1 MKKQHIDK
9 EYNIYLTNLYKEV
22 LNEFKM
28 KNISLKHEIE
38 LYFPTYKEDDCYMK
52 ANATRFYYR
61 IDVFPS
67 IIINESLKENEIKD
81 IFKHEIAHI
90 IEFDRIGKMSGHGKQ
105 FKNLCFELWN
115 DRNIGNATI

>member
-9 EYNIYLTNLYKEV
+9 EYNNHLTILYNEV

-28 KNISLKHEIE
+28 KNINLKHEIE
-38 LYFPTYKEDDCYMK
+38 LYFPKKTQEWFMS
-52 ANATRFYYR
+52 ANATKWYYR
-61 IDVFPS
+61 IDIFSTFIKNYNLTV
-67 IIINESLKENEIKD
+67 KEIKD
-81 IFKHEIAHI
+81 IFKHEITHI
-90 IEFDRIGKMSGHGKQ
+90 IEFDKLGKMSGHGKQ